1 MPGKPNIVALQK
13 ARLELTKA
21 LQQLNTEVKKLEAQ
35 VKSADPGVANSI
47 KKTRATLKQLNADL
61 VEKLDEALNESNA
74 AKAQAA
80 YSSVVQSFKRVASHV
95 ISDPALTAIKD
106 NRLGV
111 KIVGV
116 DAVRS
121 ALGSLGRTLQ

>member
-21 LQQLNTEVKKLEAQ
+21 LQQLNTEVKKLETQ
-35 VKSADPGVANSI
+35 VKSADPGVATSI

-74 AKAQAA
+74 PKAQAA
-80 YSSVVQSFKRVASHV
+80 YGAVVQSFKRIAKQVV
-95 ISDPALTAIKD
+95 SDPALTAIKE
-106 NRLGV
+106 NSLGV
-111 KIVGV
+111 KIAGV
-116 DAVRS
+116 DAVRN